1 MFQHVVKGDCQ
12 MKTAIAKTREEWKKE
27 LTLEQYGVTREKGTE
42 RPFTGKYWNSH
53 EPGIYVCSCCG
64 NEMFHSDAKY
74 DSGSGWPSFFAPI
87 QEDSVERRE
96 DNSLFM
102 KRIEVVCSECD
113 AHMGHVFDDGP
124 APTNKRYCI
133 NSISLKLIPQE
144 KEIVS

>member
-1 MFQHVVKGDCQ
+1 

-27 LTLEQYGVTREKGTE
+27 LTLEQYWVTREKGTE

-113 AHMGHVFDDGP
+113 VHMGHVFDDGP